1 MPTLILDDKTI
12 IKVSIS
18 YPTNITSKI
27 YIIPKQNSNTGGVF
41 CLIYLDKIILK
52 FIQMNKQV
60 KQVEESFKMKSD
72 EQMLD
77 LTFLIL
83 KL

>member
-1 MPTLILDDKTI
+1 MPTLLLDDKTI
-12 IKVSIS
+12 VKVSIS
-18 YPTNITSKI
+18 YPTNIISKI
-27 YIIPKQNSNTGGVF
+27 YIIPKQNSNAGGVF
-41 CLIYLDKIILK
+41 CLIYLDKVILK

-77 LTFLIL
+77 LTFLTL